1 MKKLAVPASIVL
13 AGALA
18 LCVAASSQILPAT
31 DAGPSGSTTPSSS
44 VESGLTAPES
54 STTPDTAPSVD
65 TPAAGEASAPAPV
78 PLPEEG
84 SESGAP
90 SRPIALDPV
99 IETPPPV
106 PNIGPSWGPD
116 GPPTDPTDGAEGP
129 ENPGT
134 SDPAVSSPAEP
145 SPSQSSPSALP
156 SPTAPAMGPLPS
168 ASPSPTATKATPT
181 ATVTPTTTPSPTQ
194 TATPTASPSAS
205 AHANPTTTATPTP
218 TAAQPST
225 ANPPQTPSATPT
237 PSTTPFPGKAPSGET
252 DPDNGAL
259 ALLPDSNTAAILT
272 VFNAINSYRA
282 SLGLAPVKYHATVAS
297 LAQDWSNNIATREV
311 IQHRANFWTDP
322 RALNPNNGAGEVIAV
337 RWDRDAA
344 QLVEWWK
351 GSPGHDALLR
361 DPRFNVM
368 GIGITYTDGN
378 WQTTPNRFT
387 LWGVVNFFGYT
398 SLPAGTTNAPGGTVT
413 PPTDPI
419 GACQPGDKYQPPS
432 VNLSSASIR
441 SAADLVSI
449 AADGTVYSYPSLGN
463 AKYGAA
469 RKIGIGF
476 TGVKELFVSDWD
488 RDGVFDLIYQR
499 TDGALLVYPGKQTGG
514 FGAPGVLGHGWQSLN
529 IAVGN
534 WCANNRLPQIVAMD
548 ASGGLWLYKNAGMTY
563 IRSQAA
569 IGTGNKAIRLSMV
582 DYNADGFQD
591 LLTVE
596 PNGSLRLYR
605 GSGLA
610 TPKQEAR
617 PIVGAAWTDYS
628 GLRSLRG
635 VTGTNTTGIAGL
647 GTNGV
652 LEYWDLTSGRL
663 TTPIAV
669 GGGWT
674 GYKLAQ

>member
-1 MKKLAVPASIVL
+1 MPASIVL

-31 DAGPSGSTTPSSS
+31 EAGPGGATTPSAS

-54 STTPDTAPSVD
+54 STTPDPSPSAGA
-65 TPAAGEASAPAPV
+65 PAAGEASDPSTVPA
-78 PLPEEG
+78 LEHGTE
-84 SESGAP
+84 SEAP
-90 SRPIALDPV
+90 SRPIAVDPV

-116 GPPTDPTDGAEGP
+116 DPSTEGT
-129 ENPGT
+129 EAPGT
-134 SDPAVSSPAEP
+134 SNPAVPDPVDPA
-145 SPSQSSPSALP
+145 PSQSESPAAIPTPSA
-156 SPTAPAMGPLPS
+156 PAVGPLPSGSLS
-168 ASPSPTATKATPT
+168 ASPSPT
-181 ATVTPTTTPSPTQ
+181 PSG
-194 TATPTASPSAS
+194 SPSATPS
-205 AHANPTTTATPTP
+205 ATPTP
-218 TAAQPST
+218 T
-225 ANPPQTPSATPT
+225 PSAAPSPSASPT
-237 PSTTPFPGKAPSGET
+237 PSTTPFPGKAPSG
-252 DPDNGAL
+252 DANPDNGAL

-282 SLGLAPVKYHATVAS
+282 SLGLAPVKYHATVAG
-297 LAQDWSNNIATREV
+297 LAQEWSNNIATREV

-378 WQTTPNRFT
+378 WQTTPNRYT

-398 SLPAGTTNAPGGTVT
+398 TLPAGTTTAPGGTVT
-413 PPTDPI
+413 PPTDPV
-419 GACQPGDKYQPPS
+419 GACQPGDKFQPPT

-449 AADGTVYSYPSLGN
+449 GADGTVYSYPSLGN

-476 TGVKELFVSDWD
+476 TGLKELFVSDWD
-488 RDGVFDLIYQR
+488 RDGVFDLIAQR
-499 TDGALLVYPGKQTGG
+499 TDGALLVYPGRQAGG
-514 FGAPGVLGHGWQSLN
+514 FGSPGVLGHGWQSLN

-569 IGTGNKAIRLSMV
+569 IGTGNKAVRLSMV

-591 LLTVE
+591 LLSVE

-617 PIVGAAWTDYS
+617 PVVGAAWTDYS
-628 GLRSLRG
+628 GLRSLKG
-635 VTGTNTTGIAGL
+635 VTGADTTGIAGL

-663 TTPIAV
+663 TTPVAV
-669 GGGWT
+669 GGGWS
-674 GYKLAQ
+674 GFKLAQ

>member
-1 MKKLAVPASIVL
+1 MKKLAVPAAIVL

-18 LCVAASSQILPAT
+18 LGVAASSQILPAN
-31 DAGPSGSTTPSSS
+31 DAGTGGLPSPSAGVPSGLAAPEESTTTDP
-44 VESGLTAPES
+44 
-54 STTPDTAPSVD
+54 APSAG
-65 TPAAGEASAPAPV
+65 TPAPSDASHPATV
-78 PLPEEG
+78 PALEPGTEIE
-84 SESGAP
+84 AP
-90 SRPIALDPV
+90 SRPIAVDPV

-116 GPPTDPTDGAEGP
+116 DPSAEGTEP
-129 ENPGT
+129 EAPGT
-134 SDPAVSSPAEP
+134 SAPAVPDPVEPAPPQPESPAAIPTPSAPAAGPVPSGTPSGTPSASASATTTPKPSVTPTP
-145 SPSQSSPSALP
+145 SPSATATP
-156 SPTAPAMGPLPS
+156 SP
-168 ASPSPTATKATPT
+168 
-181 ATVTPTTTPSPTQ
+181 TVTPT
-194 TATPTASPSAS
+194 PSAS
-205 AHANPTTTATPTP
+205 ATPE
-218 TAAQPST
+218 PST
-225 ANPPQTPSATPT
+225 APAPT
-237 PSTTPFPGKAPSGET
+237 PTPFPGKTPSS
-252 DPDNGAL
+252 DPNLDNGAL
-259 ALLPDSNTAAILT
+259 ALLPDSNSAAILT

-282 SLGLAPVKYHATVAS
+282 SLGLAPVKYHATVAG
-297 LAQDWSNNIATREV
+297 LAQEWSNNIATREV

-378 WQTTPNRFT
+378 WQTTPNRYT

-398 SLPAGTTNAPGGTVT
+398 TLPAGTTNSPGGTVT
-413 PPTDPI
+413 PPTDPV
-419 GACQPGDKYQPPS
+419 AVCQPGDKYQPPT
-432 VNLSSASIR
+432 VNLSAASIR
-441 SAADLVSI
+441 SAADLVSVSS
-449 AADGTVYSYPSLGN
+449 DGTVYSYQSLGN

-476 TGVKELFVSDWD
+476 TGLKELFVSDWD
-488 RDGVFDLIYQR
+488 RDGVFDLIAQR
-499 TDGALLVYPGKQTGG
+499 TDGALLVYPGRVSGG
-514 FGAPGVLGHGWQSLN
+514 FGSPGVLGHGWQSLN

-605 GSGLA
+605 GSGLG

-617 PIVGAAWTDYS
+617 PVVGAAWTDYS
-628 GLRSLRG
+628 GLRSLQG
-635 VTGTNTTGIAGL
+635 VTGSGTTGVAGL

-663 TTPIAV
+663 TTPVTV
-669 GGGWT
+669 GGGWS
-674 GYKLAQ
+674 GFKLAQ

>member
-1 MKKLAVPASIVL
+1 MKKLAAPAAIVL

-18 LCVAASSQILPAT
+18 LVIAGSSQILPAT
-31 DAGPSGSTTPSSS
+31 QAVPDGTTTPSAS
-44 VESGLTAPES
+44 VPSGLTAPEG
-54 STTPDTAPSVD
+54 STTPDTAPSAGA
-65 TPAAGEASAPAPV
+65 PAAGESSDPATVTTQEPEPESEAP
-78 PLPEEG
+78 G
-84 SESGAP
+84 
-90 SRPIALDPV
+90 RPIAVDPV

-116 GPPTDPTDGAEGP
+116 GPYSESPSP
-129 ENPGT
+129 
-134 SDPAVSSPAEP
+134 SDPAVPAP
-145 SPSQSSPSALP
+145 DPGGPAPDQPQS
-156 SPTAPAMGPLPS
+156 
-168 ASPSPTATKATPT
+168 
-181 ATVTPTTTPSPTQ
+181 
-194 TATPTASPSAS
+194 
-205 AHANPTTTATPTP
+205 
-218 TAAQPST
+218 
-225 ANPPQTPSATPT
+225 PSATPT
-237 PSTTPFPGKAPSGET
+237 PSAPAAGPLPSSSPSPTATPTTSPSPTATTSPSPTATRTPSASPTPTPTPTPSTTATPFPGKAPSS
-252 DPDNGAL
+252 DPNLDNGAL

-272 VFNAINSYRA
+272 VFNAINNYRA

-297 LAQDWSNNIATREV
+297 LAQDWSNNIASREV

-378 WQTTPNRFT
+378 WQTTPNRYT

-398 SLPAGTTNAPGGTVT
+398 TLPAGTTTRPGGTVT
-413 PPTDPI
+413 PPADPV
-419 GACQPGDKYQPPS
+419 GVCEPDAKHQPPT
-432 VNLSSASIR
+432 VDLKAASIR

-449 AADGTVYSYPSLGN
+449 GSDGGVYSYQSLGN

-469 RKIGIGF
+469 RKIGVGF
-476 TGVKELFVSDWD
+476 TGLKELFVSDWD
-488 RDGVFDLIYQR
+488 RDGVFDLIAQR
-499 TDGALLVYPGKQTGG
+499 NDGALLVYPGRQTGG
-514 FGAPGVLGHGWQSLN
+514 FGSPGVLGHGWQSLN
-529 IAVGN
+529 ISVGN

-548 ASGGLWLYKNAGMTY
+548 GSGGLWFYKNSGMTY
-563 IRSQAA
+563 IRTQAA
-569 IGTGNKAIRLSMV
+569 IGTGNPAVRLSMV

-596 PNGSLRLYR
+596 ANGSLRLYR

-617 PIVGAAWTDYS
+617 PVVGAAWTDYS
-628 GLRSLRG
+628 GLRALQG
-635 VTGTNTTGIAGL
+635 VTGAGTTGIAGL

-663 TTPIAV
+663 TTPVAV
-669 GGGWT
+669 GGGWN
-674 GYKLAQ
+674 GFKLAQ

>member
-1 MKKLAVPASIVL
+1 MPASIVL

-31 DAGPSGSTTPSSS
+31 ETAPGGNTTPSAS

-54 STTPDTAPSVD
+54 STTPDAAPSAD
-65 TPAAGEASAPAPV
+65 TPAAGDVVDPTTVPTPDTETESPV
-78 PLPEEG
+78 PG
-84 SESGAP
+84 
-90 SRPIALDPV
+90 RPIAVDPV

-116 GPPTDPTDGAEGP
+116 GPSTEGTSP
-129 ENPGT
+129 ENPDNPGAT
-134 SDPAVSSPAEP
+134 EPAVPDPVEPAP
-145 SPSQSSPSALP
+145 PQSSTSAAPAPSA
-156 SPTAPAMGPLPS
+156 PAIGPLPS
-168 ASPSPTATKATPT
+168 GTPSQTAGPTPSASPTATHKPSVTPTQTAGPTASPSPTAT
-181 ATVTPTTTPSPTQ
+181 
-194 TATPTASPSAS
+194 ATPTASAS
-205 AHANPTTTATPTP
+205 PAVTPTP
-218 TAAQPST
+218 A
-225 ANPPQTPSATPT
+225 PPQTASAAPTAPT
-237 PSTTPFPGKAPSGET
+237 PSPTPSTPFPGKAPSGDT

-282 SLGLAPVKYHATVAS
+282 SLGLAPVKYHATVAG
-297 LAQDWSNNIATREV
+297 LAQEWSNNIATREV

-378 WQTTPNRFT
+378 WQTTPNRYT

-398 SLPAGTTNAPGGTVT
+398 TLPAGTTTAPGGTVT
-413 PPTDPI
+413 PPTDPV
-419 GACQPGDKYQPPS
+419 GACQPGDKYQPPT

-441 SAADLVSI
+441 SAADLVSVK
-449 AADGTVYSYPSLGN
+449 ADGTVYSYPSLGN

-469 RKIGIGF
+469 RKIGVGF
-476 TGVKELFVSDWD
+476 TGLKELFVSDWD
-488 RDGVFDLIYQR
+488 RDGVFDLIAQR
-499 TDGALLVYPGKQTGG
+499 TDGALLVYPGRQTGG
-514 FGAPGVLGHGWQSLN
+514 FGSPGVLGHGWQSLN

-548 ASGGLWLYKNAGMTY
+548 ASGGLWLYKNAGLTY

-569 IGTGNKAIRLSMV
+569 IGTGNKAVRLSMV

-605 GSGLA
+605 GTGLA
-610 TPKQEAR
+610 SPKQEAR
-617 PIVGAAWTDYS
+617 PVVGAAWTDYS
-628 GLRSLRG
+628 GLRSLKG
-635 VTGTNTTGIAGL
+635 VTGAGTTGIAGL

-674 GYKLAQ
+674 GFKLAQ

>member
-1 MKKLAVPASIVL
+1 MKKLAVSASIVL

-31 DAGPSGSTTPSSS
+31 DAGPGGSTTPSPS

-54 STTPDTAPSVD
+54 STTPDPAPSAG
-65 TPAAGEASAPAPV
+65 TPAAGIASDPATV
-78 PLPEEG
+78 PALEPGTE
-84 SESGAP
+84 SEAP
-90 SRPIALDPV
+90 SRPIAVDPV

-106 PNIGPSWGPD
+106 PNIGPSWGP
-116 GPPTDPTDGAEGP
+116 EGP
-129 ENPGT
+129 STEGTEDPGT
-134 SDPAVSSPAEP
+134 SGPTVPNPVEPAPPQPSS
-145 SPSQSSPSALP
+145 SSALP
-156 SPTAPAMGPLPS
+156 TPTAPAVGPLPTETPS
-168 ASPSPTATKATPT
+168 GSPSPTATA
-181 ATVTPTTTPSPTQ
+181 
-194 TATPTASPSAS
+194 
-205 AHANPTTTATPTP
+205 
-218 TAAQPST
+218 
-225 ANPPQTPSATPT
+225 TPSATPT
-237 PSTTPFPGKAPSGET
+237 GTPTPSPAPTVAPTLSPTPTLTPNTSPTATPSPSPTATPFPGKTPSGDT
-252 DPDNGAL
+252 NPDNGAL

-297 LAQDWSNNIATREV
+297 LAQDWSNNIASREV

-322 RALNPNNGAGEVIAV
+322 RALKPNNGAGEVIAV

-378 WQTTPNRFT
+378 WQTTPNRYT

-398 SLPAGTTNAPGGTVT
+398 TLPAGTTTAPGGTVT
-413 PPTDPI
+413 PPTDPV
-419 GACQPGDKYQPPS
+419 GACQPGDKFQPPT

-449 AADGTVYSYPSLGN
+449 SSDGTVYSYPSLGN

-476 TGVKELFVSDWD
+476 TGLKELFVSDWD
-488 RDGVFDLIYQR
+488 RDGVFDLISQR
-499 TDGALLVYPGKQTGG
+499 SDGALLVYPGRQTGG
-514 FGAPGVLGHGWQSLN
+514 FGSPGVLGHGWQSLN
-529 IAVGN
+529 IDVGN

-569 IGTGNKAIRLSMV
+569 IGTGNRAGRLSMV

-617 PIVGAAWTDYS
+617 PVVGAAWTDYS
-628 GLRSLRG
+628 GLRSLQG
-635 VTGTNTTGIAGL
+635 VTGANTTGIAGL

-652 LEYWDLTSGRL
+652 LEFWDLTSGRL
-663 TTPIAV
+663 TTPVAV
-669 GGGWT
+669 GGGWS
-674 GYKLAQ
+674 GFKLAQ

>member
-1 MKKLAVPASIVL
+1 MPASIVL

-31 DAGPSGSTTPSSS
+31 ETAPGGNTTPSAS

-54 STTPDTAPSVD
+54 STTPDAAPSAD
-65 TPAAGEASAPAPV
+65 TPAAGDVVDPTTAPTPDT
-78 PLPEEG
+78 ET
-84 SESGAP
+84 ESPMPG
-90 SRPIALDPV
+90 RPIAVDPV

-116 GPPTDPTDGAEGP
+116 GPSTEGTSP
-129 ENPGT
+129 ENPDNPGAT
-134 SDPAVSSPAEP
+134 EPAVPDPVEPAPPQSSTSAAPAP
-145 SPSQSSPSALP
+145 SAPAIGPIPSGTPSQTAGPTPSA
-156 SPTAPAMGPLPS
+156 SPTATPKPSVTPTQTAGPT
-168 ASPSPTATKATPT
+168 ASPSPTAT
-181 ATVTPTTTPSPTQ
+181 
-194 TATPTASPSAS
+194 ATPTASAS
-205 AHANPTTTATPTP
+205 PAVTPTP
-218 TAAQPST
+218 A
-225 ANPPQTPSATPT
+225 PPQTASAAPTAPT
-237 PSTTPFPGKAPSGET
+237 PSPTPSTPFPGKAPSGDT

-282 SLGLAPVKYHATVAS
+282 SLGLAPVKYHATVAG
-297 LAQDWSNNIATREV
+297 LAQEWSNNIATREV

-378 WQTTPNRFT
+378 WQTTPNRYT

-398 SLPAGTTNAPGGTVT
+398 TLPAGTTTAPGGTVT
-413 PPTDPI
+413 PPTDPV
-419 GACQPGDKYQPPS
+419 GACQPGDKYQPPT

-441 SAADLVSI
+441 SAADLVSVK
-449 AADGTVYSYPSLGN
+449 ADGTVYSYPSLGN

-469 RKIGIGF
+469 RKIGVGF
-476 TGVKELFVSDWD
+476 TGLKELFVSDWD
-488 RDGVFDLIYQR
+488 RDGVFDLIAQR
-499 TDGALLVYPGKQTGG
+499 TDGALLVYPGRQTGG
-514 FGAPGVLGHGWQSLN
+514 FGSPGVLGHGWQSLN

-548 ASGGLWLYKNAGMTY
+548 ASGGLWLYKNAGLTY

-569 IGTGNKAIRLSMV
+569 IGTGNKAVRLSMV

-605 GSGLA
+605 GTGLA
-610 TPKQEAR
+610 SPKQEAR
-617 PIVGAAWTDYS
+617 PVVGAAWTDYS
-628 GLRSLRG
+628 GLRSLKG
-635 VTGTNTTGIAGL
+635 VTGAGTTGIAGL

-674 GYKLAQ
+674 GFKLAQ

>member
-31 DAGPSGSTTPSSS
+31 EAGPGGATTPSAS
-44 VESGLTAPES
+44 VESGLAAPES
-54 STTPDTAPSVD
+54 STTPDPSPSAGA
-65 TPAAGEASAPAPV
+65 PAAGEASDPSTVPA
-78 PLPEEG
+78 LEHGTE
-84 SESGAP
+84 SEAP
-90 SRPIALDPV
+90 SRPIAVDPV

-116 GPPTDPTDGAEGP
+116 DPSTEGT
-129 ENPGT
+129 EAPGT
-134 SDPAVSSPAEP
+134 SNPAVPDPVDPA
-145 SPSQSSPSALP
+145 PSQSESPAAIPTPSA
-156 SPTAPAMGPLPS
+156 PAVGPLPSGS
-168 ASPSPTATKATPT
+168 ASPSPTPSGSPSA
-181 ATVTPTTTPSPTQ
+181 TPSPT
-194 TATPTASPSAS
+194 PS
-205 AHANPTTTATPTP
+205 PTP
-218 TAAQPST
+218 EPTITP
-225 ANPPQTPSATPT
+225 TPSATPT
-237 PSTTPFPGKAPSGET
+237 PTPSTAPSPSASPTPSTTAFPGKAPSG
-252 DPDNGAL
+252 DANPDNGAL

-282 SLGLAPVKYHATVAS
+282 SLGLAPVKYHATVAG
-297 LAQDWSNNIATREV
+297 LAQEWSNNIATREV

-378 WQTTPNRFT
+378 WQTTPNRYT

-398 SLPAGTTNAPGGTVT
+398 TLPAGTTTAPGGTVT
-413 PPTDPI
+413 PPTDPV
-419 GACQPGDKYQPPS
+419 GACQPGDKFQPPT

-449 AADGTVYSYPSLGN
+449 GADGTVYSYPSLGN

-476 TGVKELFVSDWD
+476 TGLKELFVSDWD
-488 RDGVFDLIYQR
+488 RDGVFDLIAQR
-499 TDGALLVYPGKQTGG
+499 TDGALLVYPGRQAGG
-514 FGAPGVLGHGWQSLN
+514 FGSPGVLGHGWQSLN

-569 IGTGNKAIRLSMV
+569 IGTGNKAVRLSMV

-617 PIVGAAWTDYS
+617 PVVGAAWTDYS
-628 GLRSLRG
+628 GLRSLQG
-635 VTGTNTTGIAGL
+635 VTGADTTGIAGL

-663 TTPIAV
+663 TTPVAV
-669 GGGWT
+669 GGGWS
-674 GYKLAQ
+674 GFKLAQ

>member
-1 MKKLAVPASIVL
+1 MPASIVL

-18 LCVAASSQILPAT
+18 LCVAASSQILPAKE
-31 DAGPSGSTTPSSS
+31 AGPGGNTTPSAS

-54 STTPDTAPSVD
+54 STTPDPSPSAGA
-65 TPAAGEASAPAPV
+65 PAAGQASDPTSVPALEPGT
-78 PLPEEG
+78 E
-84 SESGAP
+84 SEAP
-90 SRPIALDPV
+90 SRPIAVDPV

-116 GPPTDPTDGAEGP
+116 DPSSED
-129 ENPGT
+129 PGT
-134 SDPAVSSPAEP
+134 SNPAVPDPVAPA
-145 SPSQSSPSALP
+145 PSQ
-156 SPTAPAMGPLPS
+156 
-168 ASPSPTATKATPT
+168 
-181 ATVTPTTTPSPTQ
+181 
-194 TATPTASPSAS
+194 TASPSAIPTPS
-205 AHANPTTTATPTP
+205 APAVGPRPSGTSSGTPSESPTITPTP
-218 TAAQPST
+218 SPTASPT
-225 ANPPQTPSATPT
+225 LTPTPSATPT
-237 PSTTPFPGKAPSGET
+237 VTPSTAPSPTASSTPFPGKTPSGDT
-252 DPDNGAL
+252 NPDNGAL

-282 SLGLAPVKYHATVAS
+282 SLGLAPVKYHATVAG
-297 LAQDWSNNIATREV
+297 LAQEWSNNIATREV

-378 WQTTPNRFT
+378 WQTTPNRYT

-398 SLPAGTTNAPGGTVT
+398 TLPAGTTTAPGGTVT
-413 PPTDPI
+413 PPTDPV
-419 GACQPGDKYQPPS
+419 GACQPGDKFQPPT

-441 SAADLVSI
+441 SAADIVSI
-449 AADGTVYSYPSLGN
+449 GADGTVYSYPSLGN

-476 TGVKELFVSDWD
+476 TGLKELFVSDWD
-488 RDGVFDLIYQR
+488 RDGVFDLIAQR
-499 TDGALLVYPGKQTGG
+499 TDGALLVYPGRLSGG
-514 FGAPGVLGHGWQSLN
+514 FGSPGVLGHGWQSLN

-569 IGTGNKAIRLSMV
+569 IGTGNRAVRLNMV

-617 PIVGAAWTDYS
+617 PVVGAAWTDYS
-628 GLRSLRG
+628 GLRSLQG
-635 VTGTNTTGIAGL
+635 VTGASTTGIAGL

-663 TTPIAV
+663 TTPVAV
-669 GGGWT
+669 GGGWS
-674 GYKLAQ
+674 GFKLAQ

>member
-1 MKKLAVPASIVL
+1 MPASIVL

-54 STTPDTAPSVD
+54 STTPDAAPSAD
-65 TPAAGEASAPAPV
+65 TPAVGDVVDPTTV
-78 PLPEEG
+78 PTPDTET
-84 SESGAP
+84 ESPMPG
-90 SRPIALDPV
+90 RPIAVDPV

-116 GPPTDPTDGAEGP
+116 GPSTEGTTP
-129 ENPGT
+129 ENPEIPGAT
-134 SDPAVSSPAEP
+134 EPTVPDPVEPAPPQSSSSAAP
-145 SPSQSSPSALP
+145 SPS
-156 SPTAPAMGPLPS
+156 APAMGPLPS
-168 ASPSPTATKATPT
+168 GTPSQPASPTPSASPTATP
-181 ATVTPTTTPSPTQ
+181 TPSVTPTQ
-194 TATPTASPSAS
+194 TANPTASPSPSATAAPTAS
-205 AHANPTTTATPTP
+205 ASPTVTPTP
-218 TAAQPST
+218 VPLQTAPAAPT
-225 ANPPQTPSATPT
+225 APT
-237 PSTTPFPGKAPSGET
+237 PSPTPTTPFPGKAPSGET

-378 WQTTPNRFT
+378 WQTTPNRYT

-419 GACQPGDKYQPPS
+419 GACQPGDKYQPPT

-449 AADGTVYSYPSLGN
+449 AADGTVYSYASLGN

-476 TGVKELFVSDWD
+476 TGLKELFVSDWD
-488 RDGVFDLIYQR
+488 RDGVFDLISQR
-499 TDGALLVYPGKQTGG
+499 TDGALLVYPGRPSGG
-514 FGAPGVLGHGWQSLN
+514 FGSPGVLGHGWQSLN

-569 IGTGNKAIRLSMV
+569 IGTGNKAVRLSMV

-635 VTGTNTTGIAGL
+635 VTGANTTGVAGL

>member
-1 MKKLAVPASIVL
+1 MKKLAAPAAIVL

-18 LCVAASSQILPAT
+18 LVIAGSSQILPAT
-31 DAGPSGSTTPSSS
+31 QAVPDGTTTPSAS
-44 VESGLTAPES
+44 VPSGLTAPEG
-54 STTPDTAPSVD
+54 STTPDTAPSAGA
-65 TPAAGEASAPAPV
+65 PAAGESSDPATV
-78 PLPEEG
+78 TTQEPEPE
-84 SESGAP
+84 SESPG
-90 SRPIALDPV
+90 RPIAVDPV

-116 GPPTDPTDGAEGP
+116 GPYSESPSP
-129 ENPGT
+129 
-134 SDPAVSSPAEP
+134 SDPAVPAP
-145 SPSQSSPSALP
+145 DPGRPAPDQPQS
-156 SPTAPAMGPLPS
+156 
-168 ASPSPTATKATPT
+168 
-181 ATVTPTTTPSPTQ
+181 
-194 TATPTASPSAS
+194 
-205 AHANPTTTATPTP
+205 
-218 TAAQPST
+218 
-225 ANPPQTPSATPT
+225 PSATPT
-237 PSTTPFPGKAPSGET
+237 PSAPAAGPLPSSSPSPSPTATTSPSPTATRTPSASPTPTPTPTPSTTATPFPGKAPSS
-252 DPDNGAL
+252 DPSLDNGAL

-272 VFNAINSYRA
+272 VFNAINNYRA

-297 LAQDWSNNIATREV
+297 LAQDWSNNIASREV

-378 WQTTPNRFT
+378 WQTTPNRYT

-398 SLPAGTTNAPGGTVT
+398 TLPAGTTTRPGGTVT
-413 PPTDPI
+413 PPADPV
-419 GACQPGDKYQPPS
+419 GVCEPDAKHQPPT
-432 VNLSSASIR
+432 VDLKAASIR

-449 AADGTVYSYPSLGN
+449 GSDGSVYSYQSLGN

-469 RKIGIGF
+469 RKIGVGF
-476 TGVKELFVSDWD
+476 TGLKELFVSDWD
-488 RDGVFDLIYQR
+488 RDGVFDLIAQR
-499 TDGALLVYPGKQTGG
+499 NDGALLVYPGRQTGG
-514 FGAPGVLGHGWQSLN
+514 FGSPGVLGHGWQSLN
-529 IAVGN
+529 ISVGN

-548 ASGGLWLYKNAGMTY
+548 GSGGLWFYKNSGMTY
-563 IRSQAA
+563 IRTQAA
-569 IGTGNKAIRLSMV
+569 IGTGNPAVRLSMV

-596 PNGSLRLYR
+596 ANGSLRLYR

-617 PIVGAAWTDYS
+617 PVVGAAWTDYS
-628 GLRSLRG
+628 GLRALQG
-635 VTGTNTTGIAGL
+635 VTGAGTTGIAGL

-663 TTPIAV
+663 TTPVAV
-669 GGGWT
+669 GGGWN
-674 GYKLAQ
+674 GFKLAQ

>member
-1 MKKLAVPASIVL
+1 MAVSASIVL

-31 DAGPSGSTTPSSS
+31 DAGPGGSTTPSPS

-54 STTPDTAPSVD
+54 STTPDPAPSAG
-65 TPAAGEASAPAPV
+65 TPAAGIASDPATV
-78 PLPEEG
+78 PALEPGTE
-84 SESGAP
+84 SEAP
-90 SRPIALDPV
+90 SRPIAVDPV

-106 PNIGPSWGPD
+106 PNIGPSWGP
-116 GPPTDPTDGAEGP
+116 EGP
-129 ENPGT
+129 STEGTEDPGT
-134 SDPAVSSPAEP
+134 SGPTVPNPVEPAPPQPSS
-145 SPSQSSPSALP
+145 SSALP
-156 SPTAPAMGPLPS
+156 TPTAPAVGPLPTETPS
-168 ASPSPTATKATPT
+168 GSPSPTATA
-181 ATVTPTTTPSPTQ
+181 
-194 TATPTASPSAS
+194 
-205 AHANPTTTATPTP
+205 
-218 TAAQPST
+218 
-225 ANPPQTPSATPT
+225 TPSATPT
-237 PSTTPFPGKAPSGET
+237 GTPTPSPAPTVAPTLSPTPTLTPNTSPTATPSPSPTATPFPGKTPSGDT
-252 DPDNGAL
+252 NPDNGAL

-297 LAQDWSNNIATREV
+297 LAQDWSNNIASREV

-322 RALNPNNGAGEVIAV
+322 RALKPNNGAGEVIAV

-378 WQTTPNRFT
+378 WQTTPNRYT

-398 SLPAGTTNAPGGTVT
+398 TLPAGTTTAPGGTVT
-413 PPTDPI
+413 PPTDPV
-419 GACQPGDKYQPPS
+419 GACQPGDKFQPPT

-449 AADGTVYSYPSLGN
+449 SSDGTVYSYPSLGN

-476 TGVKELFVSDWD
+476 TGLKELFVSDWD
-488 RDGVFDLIYQR
+488 RDGVFDLISQR
-499 TDGALLVYPGKQTGG
+499 SDGALLVYPGRQTGG
-514 FGAPGVLGHGWQSLN
+514 FGSPGVLGHGWQSLN
-529 IAVGN
+529 IDVGN

-569 IGTGNKAIRLSMV
+569 IGTGNRAGRLSMV

-617 PIVGAAWTDYS
+617 PVVGAAWTDYS
-628 GLRSLRG
+628 GLRSLQG
-635 VTGTNTTGIAGL
+635 VTGANTTGIAGL

-652 LEYWDLTSGRL
+652 LEFWDLTSGRL
-663 TTPIAV
+663 TTPVAV
-669 GGGWT
+669 GGGWS
-674 GYKLAQ
+674 GFKLAQ

>member
-1 MKKLAVPASIVL
+1 MPAAIVL

-18 LCVAASSQILPAT
+18 LGVAASSQILPAN
-31 DAGPSGSTTPSSS
+31 DAGTGGLPSPSAGVPSGLAAPEESTTTDP
-44 VESGLTAPES
+44 
-54 STTPDTAPSVD
+54 APSAG
-65 TPAAGEASAPAPV
+65 TPAPSDASHPATV
-78 PLPEEG
+78 PALEPGTEIE
-84 SESGAP
+84 AP
-90 SRPIALDPV
+90 SRPIAVDPV

-116 GPPTDPTDGAEGP
+116 DPSAEGTEP
-129 ENPGT
+129 EAPGT
-134 SDPAVSSPAEP
+134 SAPAVPDPVEPAPPQPESPAAIPTPSAPAAGPVPSGTPSGTPSASASATTTPKPSVTPTP
-145 SPSQSSPSALP
+145 SPSATATP
-156 SPTAPAMGPLPS
+156 SP
-168 ASPSPTATKATPT
+168 
-181 ATVTPTTTPSPTQ
+181 TVTPT
-194 TATPTASPSAS
+194 PSAS
-205 AHANPTTTATPTP
+205 ATPE
-218 TAAQPST
+218 PST
-225 ANPPQTPSATPT
+225 APAPT
-237 PSTTPFPGKAPSGET
+237 PTPFPGKTPSS
-252 DPDNGAL
+252 DPNLDNGAL
-259 ALLPDSNTAAILT
+259 ALLPDSNSAAILT

-282 SLGLAPVKYHATVAS
+282 SLGLAPVKYHATVAG
-297 LAQDWSNNIATREV
+297 LAQEWSNNIATREV

-378 WQTTPNRFT
+378 WQTTPNRYT

-398 SLPAGTTNAPGGTVT
+398 TLPAGTTNSPGGTVT
-413 PPTDPI
+413 PPTDPV
-419 GACQPGDKYQPPS
+419 AVCQPGDKYQPPT
-432 VNLSSASIR
+432 VNLSAASIR
-441 SAADLVSI
+441 SAADLVSVSS
-449 AADGTVYSYPSLGN
+449 DGTVYSYQSLGN

-476 TGVKELFVSDWD
+476 TGLKELFVSDWD
-488 RDGVFDLIYQR
+488 RDGVFDLIAQR
-499 TDGALLVYPGKQTGG
+499 TDGALLVYPGRVSGG
-514 FGAPGVLGHGWQSLN
+514 FGSPGVLGHGWQSLN

-605 GSGLA
+605 GSGLG

-617 PIVGAAWTDYS
+617 PVVGAAWTDYS
-628 GLRSLRG
+628 GLRSLQG
-635 VTGTNTTGIAGL
+635 VTGSGTTGVAGL

-663 TTPIAV
+663 TTPVTV
-669 GGGWT
+669 GGGWS
-674 GYKLAQ
+674 GFKLAQ

>member
-1 MKKLAVPASIVL
+1 MPASIVL

-31 DAGPSGSTTPSSS
+31 DAGPGSSATPSSS

-54 STTPDTAPSVD
+54 STTPDAAPSVD
-65 TPAAGEASAPAPV
+65 TPVAGEASDPATVPV
-78 PLPEEG
+78 PEEG
-84 SESGAP
+84 YESGAP

-116 GPPTDPTDGAEGP
+116 GPPTEGASP
-129 ENPGT
+129 ENPGAT
-134 SDPAVSSPAEP
+134 EPTVPDPVEPAP
-145 SPSQSSPSALP
+145 PQSSSSAAPAPSA
-156 SPTAPAMGPLPS
+156 PAIGPLPS
-168 ASPSPTATKATPT
+168 GTPSQTASPTPSASPTATPTPSVTPTQTAGPTASPSPTAT
-181 ATVTPTTTPSPTQ
+181 
-194 TATPTASPSAS
+194 ATPTASAS
-205 AHANPTTTATPTP
+205 PTVTPTP
-218 TAAQPST
+218 V
-225 ANPPQTPSATPT
+225 PPQTASAAPTAPT
-237 PSTTPFPGKAPSGET
+237 PSPTPSTPFPGKAPNGET

-344 QLVEWWK
+344 QLVQWWK

-378 WQTTPNRFT
+378 WQTTPNRYT

-419 GACQPGDKYQPPS
+419 GACQPGDKYQPPT

-469 RKIGIGF
+469 RKIGVGF
-476 TGVKELFVSDWD
+476 TGLKELFVNDWD

-499 TDGALLVYPGKQTGG
+499 TDGALLVYPGRQSGG
-514 FGAPGVLGHGWQSLN
+514 FGSPGVLGHGWQSLN

-569 IGTGNKAIRLSMV
+569 IGTGNKAVRLSMV

-635 VTGTNTTGIAGL
+635 VTGANTTGIAGL

-652 LEYWDLTSGRL
+652 LEYWDLTTGRL